1 MYTNVLGF
9 SKTVVTYMVMIFIIL
24 VYLWSYFPT
33 SVVQIAV
40 TNFLLAVLSQ
50 WDFLVMTQLVAY
62 FPEMGTTGMLYTMG
76 ASGLNLGKN
85 MFIHT
90 ALLKKI

>member
-1 MYTNVLGF
+1 
-9 SKTVVTYMVMIFIIL
+9 MVMILIVL
-24 VYLWSYFPT
+24 MYLWSYFPI
-33 SVVQIAV
+33 SVLQIAV
-40 TNFLLAVLSQ
+40 TNFILTILLQ
-50 WDFLVMTQLVAY
+50 WDFLVTTQLAAH

-76 ASGLNLGKN
+76 ASSLNFGKN